1 MKILYIG
8 DIMAEPGQR
17 VVEKVLPKLKKKYD
31 IDFVIAQAEN
41 MDASGK
47 GPGHAEIERMQKA
60 GVDFFSGGNHSLL
73 GKNSKKLY
81 DDNISVIRPANLV
94 TDTGDGWKIVKTKHG
109 RVLIVSILGQ
119 VVGSTQP
126 EVENPLQKIDE
137 ILNALTHQ
145 NSTRISGGLSD
156 EQFVASI
163 INFHGD
169 FSSEK
174 RVFGYYVDGRVSAV
188 IGDHWHVPTADAM
201 ILPGGTA
208 HITDVGMCGTLH
220 SSLGVK
226 TSVIAERWKSGKSS
240 RNEIETGG
248 PLQFNAVLLDIDETS
263 GFARSIE
270 HIQQIIE

>member
-8 DIMAEPGQR
+8 DIMAEPGQKI
-17 VVEKVLPKLKKKYD
+17 VEKILPKFKQKYQV
-31 IDFVIAQAEN
+31 DFVIAQAEN
-41 MDASGK
+41 IDEAGK
-47 GPGHAEIERMQKA
+47 GPGHREIERMQKA

-73 GKNSKKLY
+73 GKNSKMLY
-81 DDNISVIRPANLV
+81 EDGKIPIIRPANLK
-94 TDTGDGWKIVKTKHG
+94 TNLGKGWKIVETQHG
-109 RVLIVSILGQ
+109 KILIVSILGQ
-119 VVGSTQP
+119 TVGSNKA
-126 EVENPLQKIDE
+126 EIENPLETIDR
-137 ILNALTHQ
+137 ILNALSNEH
-145 NSTRISGGLSD
+145 LA
-156 EQFVASI
+156 ASI

-174 RVFGYYVDGRVSAV
+174 RVFGYYVDGRISAV

-226 TSVIAERWKSGKSS
+226 TSVISERWKTGKSS
-240 RNEIETGG
+240 RNEIEQAG
-248 PLQFNAVLLDIDETS
+248 PLQFNAVLLDISETTN
-263 GFARSIE
+263 FPRTIE